1 MPNRRL
7 TLEQRVTR
15 LENALCNNKCG
26 ARKFESDDGDVAE
39 LRSMLN
45 DWNDYDAPLHVTSG
59 NGKIYVEY
67 GPDSDDI
74 YREFKLVPKAR
85 GWALMSDGYKIG
97 DPLTVQQAFDMIT
110 DVIAE
115 DNWDL

>member
-1 MPNRRL
+1 MIQNRRF
-7 TLEQRVTR
+7 TLEQRITR
-15 LENALCNNKCG
+15 LENALCNNRRS
-26 ARKFESDDGDVAE
+26 ARKFESGGDVAE
-39 LRSMLN
+39 LRSMLD
-45 DWNDYDAPLHVTSG
+45 DWNEYDAPLHVTSD

-74 YREFKLVPKAR
+74 YREFKLVPRAR
-85 GWALMSDGYKIG
+85 RWALMSDGYKIG
-97 DPLTVQQAFDMIT
+97 DPSTMRQAFDMIT